1 MKQKIAVIKIQIVQ
15 KRILALIRAQMMK
28 GLIKDLSNALIMDLK
43 IPQIRDL
50 INAPTRDLKNPLTRN
65 LTNAPIMDLIRKG
78 LMMKNLSRDRVTSL
92 SPAKKI
98 VRMVKILNLIAKRR
112 SASKSRCPI
121 NVARIVLQR
130 NLNAL
135 LQRKVQRI
143 QMNAHHIVMQ
153 SSKENKAAN
162 N

>member
-1 MKQKIAVIKIQIVQ
+1 MIKIQIVQ
-15 KRILALIRAQMMK
+15 KRILALIRAQMVK

-112 SASKSRCPI
+112 SASKSRCLI